1 MRELDWVILI
11 ATLLFITIYGIARNL
26 KNQTAESFVVGNR
39 DMKWYAI
46 CISIMTTQAS
56 AVTFIS
62 TPGQGFVDGMRFV
75 QFYFGLP
82 LAMIFLSI
90 FFVPLYYKMRVQTA
104 YQFLEQRFDLKTRS
118 LTALL
123 FLIQRA
129 MGAGLT
135 IYAPAIVLSVVMNW
149 NLQWTIV
156 ALSILT
162 IAYTTL
168 GGYKAVAQTQQ
179 YQMVVIF
186 LGLFIT
192 FFILLSQLPDGIG
205 ISESMTLAGQSD
217 KMHLVDFNF
226 DPANRYNI
234 WSGIIG
240 GFFLFMSYFGTDQS
254 QVGRYLSGASIRES
268 RLGLLFN
275 GLLKIPMQFFILF
288 LGVLV
293 FVFFIFNKPPLHFNP
308 VNVQA
313 LESGQY
319 KDEWQTL
326 NTRYDDLF
334 NQRRSAYLNSL
345 ASEAKSTMVQR
356 YDSELKEMRLTADS
370 LIKKTNPGLDVND
383 KDYVFISY
391 VLKYLPAGM
400 VGLLIAVI
408 FSSSMSSKASEL
420 NALAST
426 TIVDLYRRS
435 VKKGKSDRHY
445 LNATKWMTVLWGI
458 LAMLFAMFSSLFEN
472 LIQAVN
478 IVGSL
483 FYGAVLGVFAVAFFF
498 KKIGGKAVFW
508 GAIVSE
514 VIILLLYLLGEMG
527 IVSIAYL
534 WYNLIGCV
542 LVIIVSSIIQGFNKG
557 DLKTYSNAE

>member
-1 MRELDWVILI
+1 MRELDWVVLV
-11 ATLLFITIYGIARNL
+11 ATLLFITFYGIAKNL
-26 KNQTAESFVVGNR
+26 RNQTAESYVVGTR
-39 DMKWYAI
+39 DMKWWAI

-82 LAMIFLSI
+82 LAMIVLSAV
-90 FFVPLYYKMRVQTA
+90 FVPLYYKMRVQTA
-104 YQFLEQRFDLKTRS
+104 YEYLEHRFDLKTRS
-118 LTALL
+118 LTSVL

-135 IYAPAIVLSVVMNW
+135 IYAPAIVLSVVLGW
-149 NLQWTIV
+149 NLKLTIV

-162 IAYTTL
+162 IAYTAL

-186 LGLFIT
+186 LGLFLT
-192 FFILLSQLPDGIG
+192 FFILLFSLPKGIG
-205 ISESMTLAGQSD
+205 LSESLALAGQSN
-217 KMHLVDFNF
+217 KMQLVDFRF
-226 DPANRYNI
+226 DPEDRYNI
-234 WSGIIG
+234 WSGIFG

-275 GLLKIPMQFFILF
+275 GLLKIPMQFFILL

-293 FVFFIFNKPPLHFNP
+293 FVFFIFNKAPLHFNP
-308 VNVQA
+308 VNTQTV
-313 LESGQY
+313 ETGQY
-319 KDEWQTL
+319 KGQWDDL
-326 NTRYDDLF
+326 NRRYDELF
-334 NQRRSAYLNSL
+334 HLRQSAYKQSL
-345 ASEAKSTMVQR
+345 ENNDKSAAVER
-356 YDSELKEMRLTADS
+356 YEDQLKGLRAEADS
-370 LIKKTNPGLDVND
+370 LILLSNPKLDVND

-435 VKKGKSDRHY
+435 IRKGRSDKHY
-445 LNATKWMTVLWGI
+445 LLATKWSTVIWGI
-458 LAMLFAMFSSLFEN
+458 LAMLFAMFTSLFEN

-498 KKIGGKAVFW
+498 RKIGGNAVFW
-508 GAIVSE
+508 AAIAAE
-514 VIILLLYLLGEMG
+514 GIILSLYVLGEMK
-527 IVSIAYL
+527 IVSIGYL

-542 LVIIVSSIIQGFNKG
+542 LVIAFGMIFQAVNDNK
-557 DLKTYSNAE
+557 KVEKVR

>member
-1 MRELDWVILI
+1 MKELDWVILI
-11 ATLLFITIYGIARNL
+11 ATLLFITIYGIAKNL
-26 KNQTAESFVVGNR
+26 KNQTSESYVVGNR

-82 LAMIFLSI
+82 LAMIVLSV

-135 IYAPAIVLSVVMNW
+135 IYAPAIVLSVVMSW

-179 YQMVVIF
+179 YQMIVIF
-186 LGLFIT
+186 AGLFIT
-192 FFILLSQLPDGIG
+192 FFILLYQLPDGVG
-205 ISESMTLAGQSD
+205 LSETMTLAGQSD

-226 DPANRYNI
+226 DPENRYNI
-234 WSGIIG
+234 WSGIFG

-275 GLLKIPMQFFILF
+275 GILKIPMQFFILF

-293 FVFFIFNKPPLHFNP
+293 YVFFIFNKAPLHFNP
-308 VNVQA
+308 VNEKEVTT
-313 LESGQY
+313 GIY
-319 KDEWQTL
+319 KEEWQRL
-326 NTRYDDLF
+326 NTEYDALF

-345 ASEAKSTMVQR
+345 EKDDKSILVER
-356 YDSELKEMRLTADS
+356 YDAQLKDLRMQADS
-370 LIKKTNPGLDVND
+370 LIKLTNPSLDTND

-391 VLKYLPAGM
+391 ILKYLPAGI

-426 TIVDLYRRS
+426 SIVDLYRRS
-435 VKKGKSDRHY
+435 VRKGKSDRHY
-445 LNATKWMTVLWGI
+445 LLATKWMTVLWGI

-498 KKIGGKAVFW
+498 KKIGGNAVFW
-508 GAIVSE
+508 AAIVSE
-514 VIILLLYLLGEMG
+514 LIILLLYLLGELN
-527 IVSIAYL
+527 IFTIAYL

-542 LVIIVSSIIQGFNKG
+542 LVILFGLLFQAGQKK
-557 DLKTYSNAE
+557 KTSDI

>member
-1 MRELDWVILI
+1 MREVDWVVLI
-11 ATLLFITIYGIARNL
+11 ATLLFITIYGIAKNIN
-26 KNQTAESFVVGNR
+26 NQTAESYVVGSR
-39 DMKWYAI
+39 DMKWWAI

-62 TPGQGFVDGMRFV
+62 TPGQGFEDGMRFV

-82 LAMIFLSI
+82 LAMIVLSVV
-90 FFVPLYYKMRVQTA
+90 FVPLYYKMRVSTA
-104 YQFLEQRFDLKTRS
+104 YEFLEGRFDLKTRT
-118 LTALL
+118 LTSLL
-123 FLIQRA
+123 FLTQRA

-135 IYAPAIVLSVVMNW
+135 IYAPAIVLSVVLGW
-149 NLQWTIV
+149 DLKWTIV

-162 IAYTTL
+162 ITYTTF

-179 YQMVVIF
+179 HQMVVIF
-186 LGLFIT
+186 LGLLFTFI
-192 FFILLSQLPDGIG
+192 ILLNSMPDNIG
-205 ISESMTLAGQSD
+205 LSESLALAGQTG
-217 KMHLVDFNF
+217 KMNLVDFKV
-226 DPANRYNI
+226 DLADRYNV
-234 WSGIIG
+234 WSGVIG

-275 GLLKIPMQFFILF
+275 GLLKIPMQFFILL

-293 FVFFIFNKPPLHFNP
+293 FVFFIFNKPPIHFNP
-308 VNVQA
+308 VNEAAVEKSSERPQWNK
-313 LESGQY
+313 L
-319 KDEWQTL
+319 KDEY
-326 NTRYDDLF
+326 NFLF
-334 NQRRSAYLNSL
+334 YERQSAYLASLENSEIK
-345 ASEAKSTMVQR
+345 SEKIQQIEQKLGNIRV
-356 YDSELKEMRLTADS
+356 KADS
-370 LIKKTNPGLDVND
+370 LIKKVDPELDTND

-426 TIVDLYRRS
+426 TIVDIYRRS
-435 VKKGKSDRHY
+435 IRRNKDDKHY
-445 LNATKWMTVLWGI
+445 LNATKLSTILWGL
-458 LAMLFAMFSSLFEN
+458 LAMGFAMFCSLFEN

-498 KKIGGKAVFW
+498 KKIGGNAVFW
-508 GAIVSE
+508 AAIISE
-514 VIILLLYLLGEMG
+514 VVILLLYVLGEMK
-527 IVSIAYL
+527 IVNIAFL

-542 LVIIVSSIIQGFNKG
+542 LVIIFGWIIQSLVKR
-557 DLKTYSNAE
+557 

>member
-1 MRELDWVILI
+1 MKELDWVILI
-11 ATLLFITIYGIARNL
+11 ATLLFITIYGIAKNL
-26 KNQTAESFVVGNR
+26 KNQTSESYVVGNR

-82 LAMIFLSI
+82 LAMILLSV

-135 IYAPAIVLSVVMNW
+135 IYAPAIVLSVVMSW

-179 YQMVVIF
+179 YQMIVIF
-186 LGLFIT
+186 AGLFIT
-192 FFILLSQLPDGIG
+192 FFILLYQLPDGVG
-205 ISESMTLAGQSD
+205 LSETMTLAGQSD

-226 DPANRYNI
+226 DPENRYNI
-234 WSGIIG
+234 WSGIFG

-254 QVGRYLSGASIRES
+254 QVGRYLSGASIRDS

-275 GLLKIPMQFFILF
+275 GILKIPMQFFILF

-293 FVFFIFNKPPLHFNP
+293 YVFFIFNKAPLHFNP
-308 VNVQA
+308 VNEKEVTT
-313 LESGQY
+313 GIY
-319 KDEWQTL
+319 KEEWNRL
-326 NTRYDDLF
+326 NTEYDALF

-345 ASEAKSTMVQR
+345 EKDDKSILVER
-356 YDSELKEMRLTADS
+356 YDAQLKDLRMQADS
-370 LIKKTNPGLDVND
+370 LIKLTNPSLDTND

-391 VLKYLPAGM
+391 ILKYLPAGI

-426 TIVDLYRRS
+426 SIVDLYRRT
-435 VKKGKSDRHY
+435 VRRGKSDRHY
-445 LNATKWMTVLWGI
+445 LLATKWMTVLWGI

-498 KKIGGKAVFW
+498 KKIGGNAVFW
-508 GAIVSE
+508 AAIVSE
-514 VIILLLYLLGEMG
+514 LIILLLYLLGELN
-527 IVSIAYL
+527 IFTIAYL

-542 LVIIVSSIIQGFNKG
+542 LVILFGLLFQAGQKK
-557 DLKTYSNAE
+557 KTSDI